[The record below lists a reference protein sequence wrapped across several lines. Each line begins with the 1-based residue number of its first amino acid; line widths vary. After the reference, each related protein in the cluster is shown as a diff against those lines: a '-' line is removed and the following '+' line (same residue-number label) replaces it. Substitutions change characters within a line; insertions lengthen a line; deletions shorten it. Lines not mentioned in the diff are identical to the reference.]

1 MHQYN
6 VCCQD
11 AWYILSGLDIQLE
24 QSENKNPALRNLVEG
39 PMKVENWGVVC
50 VGSKKLI
57 ESKFEISATEL
68 RVQVAGCRMM
78 VDG

>member
-39 PMKVENWGVVC
+39 C
-50 VGSKKLI
+50 
-57 ESKFEISATEL
+57 EIYDKSYTL
-68 RVQVAGCRMM
+68 FFC
-78 VDG
+78 

>member
-39 PMKVENWGVVC
+39 PMKVVKYMA
-50 VGSKKLI
+50 SHILFF
-57 ESKFEISATEL
+57 S
-68 RVQVAGCRMM
+68 
-78 VDG
+78 VDLY